1 MSLLSVVL
9 LPSLVLLHLLVSPY
23 TKVEESFHV
32 QAVHDL
38 LSYGVPVP
46 GPWGANANSSS
57 VASADAYIREH
68 YDHFQF
74 PGAVPRTF
82 VGAVVL
88 AGLSRVWIWVSGGWI
103 DGQVLG
109 KASLFLTVMSGNVF

>member
-1 MSLLSVVL
+1 M
-9 LPSLVLLHLLVSPY
+9 HLFVSPY

-38 LSYGVPVP
+38 LTYGVPVS
-46 GPWGANANSSS
+46 GSGIGE
-57 VASADAYIREH
+57 YLREH

-82 VGAVVL
+82 VGDVVL
-88 AGLSRVWIWVSGGWI
+88 AGLSRVGIEVTGGKDWV

-109 KASLFLTVMSGNVF
+109 MN

>member
-1 MSLLSVVL
+1 MLVV
-9 LPSLVLLHLLVSPY
+9 LHLLVSPY

-38 LSYGVPVP
+38 LTYGVSVSEI
-46 GPWGANANSSS
+46 GNSSAG
-57 VASADAYIREH
+57 VYLREH

-82 VGAVVL
+82 VGDVVL
-88 AGLSRVWIWVSGGWI
+88 AGLSLVGTEVTGDWI

-109 KASLFLTVMSGNVF
+109 TKLPLFVG

>member
-1 MSLLSVVL
+1 MSLLALVL
-9 LPSLVLLHLLVSPY
+9 IPLLVLLHLLVSPY

-38 LSYGVPVP
+38 LTYGVPVSEL
-46 GPWGANANSSS
+46 GDSS
-57 VASADAYIREH
+57 VGVYLRGH

-82 VGAVVL
+82 VGDVVL
-88 AGLSRVWIWVSGGWI
+88 AGLSRVGIEVTGDWI

-109 KASLFLTVMSGNVF
+109 MIASPPWFNEMCSEE

>member
-1 MSLLSVVL
+1 M
-9 LPSLVLLHLLVSPY
+9 HLFVSPY

-38 LSYGVPVP
+38 VTYGVPVS
-46 GPWGANANSSS
+46 GIGDSS
-57 VASADAYIREH
+57 AGEYLREH

-82 VGAVVL
+82 VGDVVL
-88 AGLSRVWIWVSGGWI
+88 AGLSRVGIEVIGNDWV
-103 DGQVLG
+103 DGQMLG
-109 KASLFLTVMSGNVF
+109 MICLLLSLSPSGV